1 MKKITKIFSS
11 TFIFREKLSLGRLML
26 FSVFILSMFKWYI
39 GIDIPQNMLT
49 IEITLLAYI
58 LGGKIIKKSD
68 ETQKEETK

>member
-1 MKKITKIFSS
+1 MKKITKIISS

-39 GIDIPQNMLT
+39 GVDIPQNMLT

-58 LGGKIIKKSD
+58 LGGKVIKKSD